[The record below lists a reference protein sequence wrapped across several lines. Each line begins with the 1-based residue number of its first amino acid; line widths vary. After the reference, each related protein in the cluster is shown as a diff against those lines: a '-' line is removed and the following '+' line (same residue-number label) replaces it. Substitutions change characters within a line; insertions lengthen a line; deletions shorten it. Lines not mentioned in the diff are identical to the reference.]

1 MLNQND
7 YSDSNQNREQN
18 NRSNSGP
25 TPNPYQPHQPPKR
38 PTRRIGTLTMG
49 VTLILVGII
58 LLVFFFKPFDLF
70 SLMRFSPVLLIL
82 LGIEIIWQY
91 SRHHGEELRY
101 DFWGTLFCLL
111 VICVACFCSVF
122 YPLYMEFGPASWKV
136 EQQVSGE
143 IFDELYQQIPSSL
156 DVQALDVDC
165 EIRSV
170 TPARESM
177 SAQELTSADRVVL
190 YITLGNQTDK
200 AGFAQQIRALFD
212 SIDPEQY
219 PNLSARVFA
228 DYEGG
233 RYIAY
238 LNDRF
243 SMRLDVNGLLN
254 LIEEDPDVEYAESDE
269 YDKESYDED
278 TEISSEDAASEM
290 TVGSSALA

>member
-7 YSDSNQNREQN
+7 YSESSQNREQ
-18 NRSNSGP
+18 SNKSNGGP
-25 TPNPYQPHQPPKR
+25 TPNPHQPPRR

-143 IFDELYQQIPSSL
+143 IRNELYQQIP
-156 DVQALDVDC
+156 
-165 EIRSV
+165 V

-200 AGFAQQIRALFD
+200 AGFAQQIRTLFD

-269 YDKESYDED
+269 YNEESYDED

>member
-7 YSDSNQNREQN
+7 YSESSQNREQS
-18 NRSNSGP
+18 NRSNGGS
-25 TPNPYQPHQPPKR
+25 TPNPHQPPRR

-70 SLMRFSPVLLIL
+70 NLMRFSPVLLIL

-143 IFDELYQQIPSSL
+143 IRNELYQQIPASMN
-156 DVQALDVDC
+156 VEALDVEC
-165 EIRSV
+165 EINSV
-170 TPARESM
+170 TPDKQSM
-177 SAQELTSADRVVL
+177 STQELTTADEVTL
-190 YITLGNQTDK
+190 YINLGMQADK
-200 AGFAQQIRALFD
+200 TSFAQQIRTLFD

-269 YDKESYDED
+269 YDEESYDED

>member
-7 YSDSNQNREQN
+7 YSESNQNREQN
-18 NRSNSGP
+18 NKSNGGP
-25 TPNPYQPHQPPKR
+25 TPNPHQHPRR

-200 AGFAQQIRALFD
+200 AGFAQQIRTLFD

-233 RYIAY
+233 QYIAY
-238 LNDRF
+238 LDDRF
-243 SMRLDVNGLLN
+243 SMRLSAEDLME
-254 LIEEDPDVEYAESDE
+254 LIGDDPDIKYAENDNEDFS
-269 YDKESYDED
+269 ED
-278 TEISSEDAASEM
+278 TDLEM
-290 TVGSSALA
+290 TVGSSSLAS

>member
-7 YSDSNQNREQN
+7 YSESNQNKEQN

-25 TPNPYQPHQPPKR
+25 TPNPYQPPRR

-143 IFDELYQQIPSSL
+143 IRNELYQQIPASMN
-156 DVQALDVDC
+156 VEALDVEC
-165 EIRSV
+165 EINSV
-170 TPARESM
+170 TPDKQSM
-177 SAQELTSADRVVL
+177 STQELTTADEVTL
-190 YITLGNQTDK
+190 YINLGMQADK
-200 AGFAQQIRALFD
+200 TSFAQQIRTLFD

-233 RYIAY
+233 QYIAY
-238 LNDRF
+238 LDDRF
-243 SMRLDVNGLLN
+243 SMRLSAEDLMG
-254 LIEEDPDVEYAESDE
+254 LIEDNPDVEYAESDE
-269 YDKESYDED
+269 YDEESYDED

>member
-7 YSDSNQNREQN
+7 YSESSQNREQS
-18 NRSNSGP
+18 NRPNGGP
-25 TPNPYQPHQPPKR
+25 TPNPHQPPRR

-111 VICVACFCSVF
+111 VICVACFCSIF

-143 IFDELYQQIPSSL
+143 IRNELYQQIPASMN
-156 DVQALDVDC
+156 VEALDVEC
-165 EIRSV
+165 EINSV
-170 TPARESM
+170 TPDKQSM
-177 SAQELTSADRVVL
+177 STQELTTADEVTL
-190 YITLGNQTDK
+190 YINLGMQADK
-200 AGFAQQIRALFD
+200 ASFAQQIRDLFD

-269 YDKESYDED
+269 YDEESYNED

>member
-1 MLNQND
+1 
-7 YSDSNQNREQN
+7 
-18 NRSNSGP
+18 
-25 TPNPYQPHQPPKR
+25 
-38 PTRRIGTLTMG
+38 MG

-143 IFDELYQQIPSSL
+143 IFDELYQQIPASL

-200 AGFAQQIRALFD
+200 TSFAQQIRALFD

-233 RYIAY
+233 QYIAY
-238 LNDRF
+238 LDDRF
-243 SMRLDVNGLLN
+243 AMRLSAEDLMG
-254 LIEEDPDVEYAESDE
+254 LIEDNPDVEYAESAE
-269 YDKESYDED
+269 YDEESYDED

>member
-7 YSDSNQNREQN
+7 YSESSQNREQS
-18 NRSNSGP
+18 NRSNGGS
-25 TPNPYQPHQPPKR
+25 TPNPHQPPRR

-82 LGIEIIWQY
+82 LGIEIIGQY

-143 IFDELYQQIPSSL
+143 IRNELYQQIPASMN
-156 DVQALDVDC
+156 VEALDVEC
-165 EIRSV
+165 EINSV
-170 TPARESM
+170 TPDKQSM
-177 SAQELTSADRVVL
+177 STQELTTADEVTL
-190 YITLGNQTDK
+190 YINLGMQADK
-200 AGFAQQIRALFD
+200 TSFAQQIRALFD

-269 YDKESYDED
+269 YDEESYDED

>member
-7 YSDSNQNREQN
+7 YSESNQNREQS
-18 NRSNSGP
+18 NRSNGGS
-25 TPNPYQPHQPPKR
+25 TPNLHQPPRR

-143 IFDELYQQIPSSL
+143 IRNELYQQIPASMN
-156 DVQALDVDC
+156 VEALDVEC
-165 EIRSV
+165 EINSV
-170 TPARESM
+170 TPDKQSM
-177 SAQELTSADRVVL
+177 STQELTTADEVTL
-190 YITLGNQTDK
+190 YINLGMQADK
-200 AGFAQQIRALFD
+200 TSFAQQIRALFD

-269 YDKESYDED
+269 YDEESYDED

>member
-7 YSDSNQNREQN
+7 YSESNQNREQS
-18 NRSNSGP
+18 NRSNGGS
-25 TPNPYQPHQPPKR
+25 TPNLHQPPRR

-143 IFDELYQQIPSSL
+143 IRNELYQQIPASMNVEAM
-156 DVQALDVDC
+156 DVEC
-165 EIRSV
+165 EINSV
-170 TPARESM
+170 TPDKQSM
-177 SAQELTSADRVVL
+177 STQELTTADEVTL
-190 YITLGNQTDK
+190 YINLGMQADK
-200 AGFAQQIRALFD
+200 TSFAQQTRALFD

-269 YDKESYDED
+269 YDEESYDED

>member
-1 MLNQND
+1 MLNQNN
-7 YSDSNQNREQN
+7 YSENSQNKEQ
-18 NRSNSGP
+18 SNSHTGP
-25 TPNPYQPHQPPKR
+25 SANTNRPPQQPSKR
-38 PTRRIGTLTMG
+38 PVRRIGTLTMG
-49 VTLILVGII
+49 VTLILVGVI

-82 LGIEIIWQY
+82 LGIEILWQY
-91 SRHHGEELRY
+91 SRHRGEELRY
-101 DFWGTLFCLL
+101 DFWGTLFCFL

-136 EQQVSGE
+136 ERQVSSE

-156 DVQALDVDC
+156 DVQSLDVDC

-200 AGFAQQIRALFD
+200 AGFAQQIRTLFD

-269 YDKESYDED
+269 YDEESYDED

>member
-7 YSDSNQNREQN
+7 YSESNQNREQ
-18 NRSNSGP
+18 SNKSNGGP
-25 TPNPYQPHQPPKR
+25 TPNPHQPPRR

-58 LLVFFFKPFDLF
+58 LLVFFFKRFDLF

-143 IFDELYQQIPSSL
+143 IRNELYQQIPASMN
-156 DVQALDVDC
+156 VEALDVEC
-165 EIRSV
+165 EINSV
-170 TPARESM
+170 TPDKQSM
-177 SAQELTSADRVVL
+177 SAQELTTADEVTL
-190 YITLGNQTDK
+190 YINLGMQADK
-200 AGFAQQIRALFD
+200 TSFAQQIRTLFD

-269 YDKESYDED
+269 YNEESYDED

>member
-7 YSDSNQNREQN
+7 YSESNQNREQN
-18 NRSNSGP
+18 NKSNGGP
-25 TPNPYQPHQPPKR
+25 TPNPYQPPRR

-143 IFDELYQQIPSSL
+143 IRNELYQQIPASMN
-156 DVQALDVDC
+156 VEALDVEC
-165 EIRSV
+165 EINSV
-170 TPARESM
+170 TPDKQSM
-177 SAQELTSADRVVL
+177 STQELTTADEVTL
-190 YITLGNQTDK
+190 YINLGMQADK
-200 AGFAQQIRALFD
+200 TSFAQQIRTLFD

-233 RYIAY
+233 QYIAY
-238 LNDRF
+238 LDDRF
-243 SMRLDVNGLLN
+243 AMRLSAEDLMG
-254 LIEEDPDVEYAESDE
+254 LIEDNPDVEYAESDE
-269 YDKESYDED
+269 YDEESYDED

>member
-7 YSDSNQNREQN
+7 YSELNQNREQN
-18 NRSNSGP
+18 NRSSSGP

-136 EQQVSGE
+136 EQQVS
-143 IFDELYQQIPSSL
+143 
-156 DVQALDVDC
+156 V
-165 EIRSV
+165 
-170 TPARESM
+170 SM
-177 SAQELTSADRVVL
+177 CRHWTSTA
-190 YITLGNQTDK
+190 K
-200 AGFAQQIRALFD
+200 
-212 SIDPEQY
+212 S
-219 PNLSARVFA
+219 
-228 DYEGG
+228 
-233 RYIAY
+233 
-238 LNDRF
+238 
-243 SMRLDVNGLLN
+243 
-254 LIEEDPDVEYAESDE
+254 
-269 YDKESYDED
+269 
-278 TEISSEDAASEM
+278 AASPRPEK
-290 TVGSSALA
+290 A

>member
-7 YSDSNQNREQN
+7 YSESSQNREQS
-18 NRSNSGP
+18 NRPNGGP
-25 TPNPYQPHQPPKR
+25 TPNPHQPPRR

-143 IFDELYQQIPSSL
+143 IRNELYQQIPASMN
-156 DVQALDVDC
+156 VEALDVEC
-165 EIRSV
+165 EINSV
-170 TPARESM
+170 TPDKQSM
-177 SAQELTSADRVVL
+177 STQELTTADEVTL
-190 YITLGNQTDK
+190 YINLGMQADK
-200 AGFAQQIRALFD
+200 ASFAQQIRDLFD

-269 YDKESYDED
+269 YDEESYDED

>member
-7 YSDSNQNREQN
+7 YSESNQNREQ
-18 NRSNSGP
+18 SNKSNGGP
-25 TPNPYQPHQPPKR
+25 PPNPYQPPRR

-143 IFDELYQQIPSSL
+143 IRNELYQQIPASMN
-156 DVQALDVDC
+156 VEALDVEC
-165 EIRSV
+165 EINSV
-170 TPARESM
+170 TPDKQSM
-177 SAQELTSADRVVL
+177 STQELTTADEVTL
-190 YITLGNQTDK
+190 YINLGMQADK
-200 AGFAQQIRALFD
+200 TNFAQQIRALFD

-243 SMRLDVNGLLN
+243 SMRLDVNSLLN

-269 YDKESYDED
+269 YDEESYDED

>member
-1 MLNQND
+1 M
-7 YSDSNQNREQN
+7 
-18 NRSNSGP
+18 
-25 TPNPYQPHQPPKR
+25 
-38 PTRRIGTLTMG
+38 
-49 VTLILVGII
+49 
-58 LLVFFFKPFDLF
+58 
-70 SLMRFSPVLLIL
+70 LLIL

-200 AGFAQQIRALFD
+200 AGFAQQIRTLFD

-269 YDKESYDED
+269 YDEESYDED

>member
-1 MLNQND
+1 
-7 YSDSNQNREQN
+7 
-18 NRSNSGP
+18 
-25 TPNPYQPHQPPKR
+25 
-38 PTRRIGTLTMG
+38 MG

-91 SRHHGEELRY
+91 SRHHSEELRY

-122 YPLYMEFGPASWKV
+122 YPLYMEIGPASWKV

-143 IFDELYQQIPSSL
+143 IRNELYQQIPASMN
-156 DVQALDVDC
+156 VEALDVEC
-165 EIRSV
+165 EINSV
-170 TPARESM
+170 TPDKQSM

-200 AGFAQQIRALFD
+200 ASFAQQIRALFD

-219 PNLSARVFA
+219 PNLSSRVFA

-269 YDKESYDED
+269 YNEESYDED

>member
-7 YSDSNQNREQN
+7 YSESSQNREQ
-18 NRSNSGP
+18 SNKSNGGP
-25 TPNPYQPHQPPKR
+25 TPNPHQPPRR

-91 SRHHGEELRY
+91 SHHHGEELRY

-143 IFDELYQQIPSSL
+143 IRNELYQQIPASMN
-156 DVQALDVDC
+156 VEALDVEC
-165 EIRSV
+165 EINSV
-170 TPARESM
+170 TPDKQSM
-177 SAQELTSADRVVL
+177 SAQELTTADEVTL
-190 YITLGNQTDK
+190 YTNVGMQADK
-200 AGFAQQIRALFD
+200 TSFAQQTRALFD

-269 YDKESYDED
+269 YDEESYDED

>member
-1 MLNQND
+1 
-7 YSDSNQNREQN
+7 
-18 NRSNSGP
+18 
-25 TPNPYQPHQPPKR
+25 
-38 PTRRIGTLTMG
+38 MG

-143 IFDELYQQIPSSL
+143 IRNELYQQIPASMN
-156 DVQALDVDC
+156 VEALDVEC
-165 EIRSV
+165 EINSV
-170 TPARESM
+170 TPDKQSM

-200 AGFAQQIRALFD
+200 ASFAQQIRALFD

-269 YDKESYDED
+269 YDEESYDED

>member
-7 YSDSNQNREQN
+7 YSESNQNREQS
-18 NRSNSGP
+18 NRSNGGS
-25 TPNPYQPHQPPKR
+25 TPNLHQPPRR

-143 IFDELYQQIPSSL
+143 IRNELYQQIPASMN
-156 DVQALDVDC
+156 VEALDVEC
-165 EIRSV
+165 EINSV
-170 TPARESM
+170 TPDKQSM
-177 SAQELTSADRVVL
+177 SAQELTTADEVTL
-190 YITLGNQTDK
+190 YINLGMQADK
-200 AGFAQQIRALFD
+200 TSFAQQIRTLFD

-269 YDKESYDED
+269 YNEESYDED

>member
-1 MLNQND
+1 
-7 YSDSNQNREQN
+7 
-18 NRSNSGP
+18 
-25 TPNPYQPHQPPKR
+25 
-38 PTRRIGTLTMG
+38 MG

-136 EQQVSGE
+136 EQQVNGE
-143 IFDELYQQIPSSL
+143 IRNELYQQIPASMN
-156 DVQALDVDC
+156 VEALDVEC
-165 EIRSV
+165 EINSV
-170 TPARESM
+170 TPDKQSM
-177 SAQELTSADRVVL
+177 STQELTTADEVTL
-190 YITLGNQTDK
+190 YINLGMQADK
-200 AGFAQQIRALFD
+200 ASFAQQIRDLFD

-269 YDKESYDED
+269 YDEESYDED

>member
-7 YSDSNQNREQN
+7 YSESNQNREQS
-18 NRSNSGP
+18 NRSNGGS
-25 TPNPYQPHQPPKR
+25 TPNLHQPPRR

-143 IFDELYQQIPSSL
+143 IRNELYQQIPASMN
-156 DVQALDVDC
+156 VEALDVEC
-165 EIRSV
+165 EINSV
-170 TPARESM
+170 TPDKQSM
-177 SAQELTSADRVVL
+177 SAQELTTADEVTL
-190 YITLGNQTDK
+190 YINLGMQADK
-200 AGFAQQIRALFD
+200 TSFAQQIRTLFD

-269 YDKESYDED
+269 YNEESYDED
-278 TEISSEDAASEM
+278 TENSSEDAASEM

>member
-7 YSDSNQNREQN
+7 YSESNQNREQN

-101 DFWGTLFCLL
+101 DFWGTL
-111 VICVACFCSVF
+111 
-122 YPLYMEFGPASWKV
+122 LYMEFGPASWKV

-200 AGFAQQIRALFD
+200 AGFAQQIRTLFD

-254 LIEEDPDVEYAESDE
+254 LI
-269 YDKESYDED
+269 
-278 TEISSEDAASEM
+278 IRRI
-290 TVGSSALA
+290 